1 MKECIIFP
9 NLKFEMD
16 EIGNNDLET
25 VIWEDSLKQKAEI
38 SNVSLHPAD
47 KKPFLAT
54 NNQETTSHRNAI
66 N

>member
-1 MKECIIFP
+1 
-9 NLKFEMD
+9 MD
-16 EIGNNDLET
+16 EIGNNDLES

-47 KKPFLAT
+47 KKPFLAN

>member
-1 MKECIIFP
+1 
-9 NLKFEMD
+9 MD
-16 EIGNNDLET
+16 EIENNDPES
-25 VIWEDSLKQKAEI
+25 VILEDSLKQKAEI